1 MEIRIRRGRR
11 TDYAALAA
19 LGDWPSVD
27 GPAARSV
34 RLFRRVVSD
43 LAYDLYVAEADERI
57 VGLLAVSYVRVLPLG
72 GQRAR
77 LEELVVGR
85 EHRGL
90 GVGRK
95 LVDLALRRARKR
107 GVRVIEARA
116 NDEGSGRFLD
126 HVGFRVQG
134 RSYEISLPV
143 EASDA

>member
-1 MEIRIRRGRR
+1 MDIRIRRGRR

-19 LGDWPSVD
+19 LGGWPSVD
-27 GPAARSV
+27 GHPPRSV

-43 LAYDLYVAEADERI
+43 LAYDLYVAEGGERI
-57 VGLLAVSYVRVLPLG
+57 VGLVAMSYVRVLPLG

-77 LEELVVGR
+77 LEELVVSR

-95 LVDLALRRARKR
+95 LVDVALRRARKR

-116 NDEGSGRFLD
+116 NDDGSGRFLD
-126 HVGFRVQG
+126 HVGFRAQG
-134 RSYEISLPV
+134 RSYEIAVPA

>member
-11 TDYAALAA
+11 TDYGALAA
-19 LGDWPSVD
+19 LGDWPPVD
-27 GPAARSV
+27 HHPARSV

-43 LAYDLYVAEADERI
+43 LAYDIYVAEAGERI
-57 VGLLAVSYVRVLPLG
+57 VGLVTVSYVRALSLG

-77 LEELVVGR
+77 LEELVVAR

-95 LVDLALRRARKR
+95 LLDLALRRAWKR

-116 NDEGSGRFLD
+116 NDESSGRFLD
-126 HVGFRVQG
+126 HVGFRAQG
-134 RSYEISLPV
+134 RSYEISAAV
-143 EASDA
+143 EASDV